1 MRSDIKP
8 AYEVELVFSMELL
21 IIIGVAL
28 FVIMPIVSVVFLS
41 QIKNSLNN
49 LSTRMNL
56 IESTLHQILK
66 EGRQARTSPGNATP
80 PVSSTVT
87 TAPPTIKAEAPALAP
102 PAPRPFE
109 PVEMPKPAASI
120 RPPSIP
126 QPPREPSRFEE
137 AARTILKKIWS
148 WIIVGEEHR
157 PKGVSME
164 YAVAT
169 NWLLRIGVLVLVI
182 GIGFFLKYSFE
193 RGLIGPLGR
202 VSMSMLTGSIMIAA
216 GIRLLGKQY
225 HLLGQGLMGGGMA
238 TLYFALYAAS
248 MLFGLI
254 RIDVCFLLMILVTLG
269 AGVLSV
275 RFNSMLMAILGIIGG
290 YGTPIMLSTG
300 EGNLVSLFSYML
312 LLGVGVF
319 GIVYRKNWHLL
330 ITLSFIFNYVLYF
343 SAAERY
349 YNTTHFVPVIS
360 FLTGFF
366 ILYSTMSFVFNLVN
380 RRKSTILE
388 LIALHVNAA
397 IFFGA
402 GYDLIRGVADTSW
415 TAAITLGLSVF
426 YTAHIYYFIRRKVE
440 DRGLLI
446 SFFAL
451 ASFFLIVTMPLI
463 LSESWLTVCWAFEAL
478 VLLWVALKL
487 DSQFLRHVSYLLYAI
502 MFFRFFVMD
511 LQGQFSGGYR
521 GDIPVGA
528 YLMDAVKRLIMFGIP
543 IASVFGAFRLLQSM
557 PPRSEPI
564 ISKANDTA
572 EWIRGSWVTASFIG
586 VIFAMAFLYLNLEIN
601 RTCGFMYPP
610 ARLPALTALWVA
622 AGAALLFLHLAF
634 TSRIALYFLVLF
646 AAGLIIKLFAVDV
659 YSWGLRSH
667 SFIYGH
673 QYSHLD
679 AFMRLLDFAVVL
691 AFFGAVYRVFSK
703 RGAEVNVKLLFG
715 YAGLALLFIYTS
727 LEINSFLHHYL
738 PGLQSGGIS
747 IHWSIFAIALLLAGT
762 MKDVKALRYTGLVLF
777 TVVAWKIFMVD
788 LDNLDPVF
796 RIVAF
801 IVLGLILLCASF
813 IYLKFKNTFGVSG
826 SDADEGST

>member
-1 MRSDIKP
+1 
-8 AYEVELVFSMELL
+8 MELL
-21 IIIGVAL
+21 LIAGALLFIIL
-28 FVIMPIVSVVFLS
+28 PIVSVVFLS
-41 QIKNSLNN
+41 QIKDSLSR
-49 LSTRMNL
+49 LSSRLNVVET
-56 IESTLHQILK
+56 TLHQILK
-66 EGRQARTSPGNATP
+66 EDRQARTSSGDAVP
-80 PVSSTVT
+80 PVPPPVTVK
-87 TAPPTIKAEAPALAP
+87 PPVMQIDPQPVAIS
-102 PAPRPFE
+102 E
-109 PVEMPKPAASI
+109 PVVSGSVAASKPAAVN
-120 RPPSIP
+120 RPPVTP
-126 QPPREPSRFEE
+126 EPPREPGRFEE
-137 AARTILKKIWS
+137 AARSILKKIWS

-169 NWLLRIGVLVLVI
+169 NWLLRVGVLVLVI

-193 RGLIGPLGR
+193 RGLVGPLGR

-238 TLYFALYAAS
+238 TLYFALYASS

-275 RFNSMLMAILGIIGG
+275 CFNSMLMAILGIIGG

-300 EGNLVSLFSYML
+300 EGNLISLFSYML
-312 LLGVGVF
+312 LLGAGVF
-319 GIVYRKNWHLL
+319 GIVHRKNWHLL

-343 SAAERY
+343 TAMERY
-349 YNTTHFVPVIS
+349 YNEALFIPVMCFLSAFFV
-360 FLTGFF
+360 
-366 ILYSTMSFVFNLVN
+366 LYSSMSFVFNLVN

-402 GYDLIRGVADTSW
+402 GFVLVEGVADTAW
-415 TAAITLGLSVF
+415 TSAITLGLSAF

-446 SFFAL
+446 SFFSL

-463 LSESWLTVCWAFEAL
+463 LSESWITVSWAIEAL

-487 DSQFLRHVSYLLYAI
+487 NSQFLRHVSYLLYAI
-502 MFFRFFVMD
+502 MFFRFFVLD
-511 LQGQFSGGYR
+511 LQDQFGG
-521 GDIPVGA
+521 GHGTETPVGA
-528 YLMDAVKRLIMFGIP
+528 YLLDAVKRLVMFGIP
-543 IASVFGAFRLLQSM
+543 IASVFGAFKLLQRL
-557 PPRSEPI
+557 PPVSSPI
-564 ISKANDTA
+564 ISRTNDTS
-572 EWIRGSWVTASFIG
+572 EWIRGNWVIASLIG
-586 VIFAMAFLYLNLEIN
+586 IIFAMIFLYSNLEVN
-601 RTCGFMYPP
+601 RTCGFLYPP

-622 AGAALLFLHLAF
+622 AGAALLFLHLVF
-634 TSRIALYFLVLF
+634 TSRIALYFLVMF
-646 AAGLIIKLFAVDV
+646 AAGMLIKLFTVDV
-659 YSWGLRSH
+659 FSWGFRPH
-667 SFIYGH
+667 YYMYGH
-673 QYSHLD
+673 AYSFLD
-679 AFMRLLDFAVVL
+679 AGMRLLDFAMVL
-691 AFFGAVYRVFSK
+691 AFFGSVFRVFSR
-703 RGAEVNVKLLFG
+703 RGAEIKLKLLFG
-715 YAGLALLFIYTS
+715 YSGLALLFVYSS

-738 PGLQSGGIS
+738 PGLQSGGIT
-747 IHWSIFAIALLLAGT
+747 IHWSLFAIALLLVGT

-801 IVLGLILLCASF
+801 IILGVLLLSASF
-813 IYLKFKNTFGVSG
+813 IYLKFKNTFGMVDR
-826 SDADEGST
+826 DADEDSK